1 MEGAI
6 IIKER
11 IRVANTRPQQ
21 GSSYFGHDGMAQLV
35 ELGSTSCFNVTE
47 VKEESKNTWS
57 TLAVSL
63 VLQKREM
70 KRLLVLP

>member
-11 IRVANTRPQQ
+11 IRVAHTRPQQ
-21 GSSYFGHDGMAQLV
+21 GSSYFRHDGMAQLV

-47 VKEESKNTWS
+47 VKKESENTWS
-57 TLAVSL
+57 TLAIFL
-63 VLQKREM
+63 VLQKEE
-70 KRLLVLP
+70 KKDC